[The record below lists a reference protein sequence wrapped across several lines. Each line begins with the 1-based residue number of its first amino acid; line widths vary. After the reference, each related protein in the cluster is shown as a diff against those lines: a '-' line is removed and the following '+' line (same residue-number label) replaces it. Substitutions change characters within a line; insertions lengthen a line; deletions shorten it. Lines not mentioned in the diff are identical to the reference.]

1 MSPKKI
7 VLSVFLL
14 LLKNEVLMV
23 SCQEDLVYRGTG
35 VDYNGRHNSYTINNQ
50 TVILGGLFSIRTNE
64 NNECA
69 HVRTNIIQIIEAMA
83 LTTDRINNNNTFLPG
98 ITLAYEIRDTCILP
112 NYALEQSLSL
122 ITAREL
128 LENGMS
134 AGVSGVVGTSFS
146 SVSIPVA
153 SLLRLFK
160 IPQISYAA
168 TAEVLSDKSRFD
180 YFFRTIPPDSL
191 QARAIAAVIIKFN
204 WTYIIAIH
212 SDDDYGKGGIAA
224 LQNELESANLSSR
237 TLCPGSV
244 IPVSTSATSKNYVEI
259 VEKINKEWVANSSV
273 VILFAQ
279 LSNAEGIFEAVLQK
293 QVDDAEFAKR
303 NITWIGSDSWGG
315 RVPPR
320 YNKIARGSLSTIPQV
335 RSSEDFDEYFLSL
348 HPSRNNT
355 RNPWFNEYWEQIFNC
370 SLGGQN
376 SIDRDSCNLDNQIQ
390 SRENG
395 YHQTSFLPLVI
406 DAVNAFAHA
415 LHNMQK
421 DKCPGS
427 EGLCSK
433 ILAETRLQGRVIKGD
448 LLLRY
453 LQNVSFE
460 GTSADRIEFDNN
472 GDQQGGYNIM
482 NLQVNSNGS
491 YSYINV
497 GNWYHNRITPL
508 IIHSDIQWKHSI
520 NSSDVPESICSRPCG
535 GGEYPQP
542 VVNQA
547 ECCWTCKQC
556 GGPRQVSDGLE
567 CRECD
572 LGFRPS
578 EDKTSCVYI
587 QPNFL
592 TWSDPLAII
601 IMILSLLGI
610 AATTFVIVVFII
622 YRKEHL
628 IKASSRELSSILL
641 CGIMLCYLLP
651 FVYIAKPSP
660 ASCAIR
666 RFGVGFCF
674 SLCFSAL
681 LVKTNRIH
689 RIFNQKSI
697 TLQAPPLINP
707 QSQLFF
713 TALLVSIQVLIA
725 VVWLVVERPN
735 TIFLYDDFTTE
746 LLCSENPFIGLS
758 VTLAYNLLLLLV
770 TTYFA
775 FRTRKV
781 PQNFNEAKFINLT
794 VYTLCV
800 LWIAFIPTYFIT
812 TALRTSFHTGSLVI
826 AIILS
831 ATVTLCCL
839 LLPKVYFLFSRKKKG
854 SDQNPTTSMDTFRTN
869 INPNN
874 ILPDKGQSSRKTD
887 MVDVSIQTDMPE

>member
-23 SCQEDLVYRGTG
+23 SCQDLVYRGTG

-204 WTYIIAIH
+204 WTYIIAIY

>member
-1 MSPKKI
+1 M
-7 VLSVFLL
+7 
-14 LLKNEVLMV
+14 
-23 SCQEDLVYRGTG
+23 
-35 VDYNGRHNSYTINNQ
+35 
-50 TVILGGLFSIRTNE
+50 
-64 NNECA
+64 
-69 HVRTNIIQIIEAMA
+69 
-83 LTTDRINNNNTFLPG
+83 
-98 ITLAYEIRDTCILP
+98 
-112 NYALEQSLSL
+112 
-122 ITAREL
+122 
-128 LENGMS
+128 
-134 AGVSGVVGTSFS
+134 
-146 SVSIPVA
+146 
-153 SLLRLFK
+153 
-160 IPQISYAA
+160 
-168 TAEVLSDKSRFD
+168 
-180 YFFRTIPPDSL
+180 
-191 QARAIAAVIIKFN
+191 
-204 WTYIIAIH
+204 
-212 SDDDYGKGGIAA
+212 
-224 LQNELESANLSSR
+224 
-237 TLCPGSV
+237 

-293 QVDDAEFAKR
+293 QADDAEFAKR

-390 SRENG
+390 LRENG

-839 LLPKVYFLFSRKKKG
+839 LVPKVYFLFSRKGKG

-874 ILPDKGQSSRKTD
+874 ILPDKGQPSGKTD